1 MPANRVLFV
10 DDDQSVVQ
18 ALANFFRQ
26 TGHEAFQALNGKD
39 GIALWD
45 QVRPEVTVLDLHMPG
60 MSGLEVLEV
69 LRRRGA
75 IVIMLTGHGEIEHAV
90 QAMKLGAENFLTKP
104 VDMGHLVAAVE
115 KAAEK
120 ARLRQENVELRER
133 LTPSMRRRLMRL
145 GAFALL
151 IAGSVLIGR
160 WIGGVEDER
169 PTRPIPVPFD
179 QDTSTTTPPAPLV
192 PGPDPPRR

>member
-1 MPANRVLFV
+1 MPAYRVLLI

-18 ALANFFRQ
+18 ALGNFFRQ
-26 TGHEAFQALNGKD
+26 SGYEVYQALNGKE

-45 QVRPEVTVLDLHMPG
+45 QTRPEVTVLDLHMPG

-69 LRRRGA
+69 LKHRGA
-75 IVIMLTGHGEIEHAV
+75 MVIMLTGYGEVEHAV

-104 VDMGHLVAAVE
+104 VDMGHLVAAVD

-120 ARLRQENVELRER
+120 ARLRQENVELKAR
-133 LTPSMRRRLMRL
+133 LTPGMRRRLVRL
-145 GAFALL
+145 GAFGVL
-151 IAGSVLIGR
+151 IVLSVLIGR
-160 WIGGVEDER
+160 WIGGAEAER

-179 QDTSTTTPPAPLV
+179 QDTSTRSLPP
-192 PGPDPPRR
+192 PGADTARR

>member
-1 MPANRVLFV
+1 MPAYRVLLI

-18 ALANFFRQ
+18 ALGNFFRQ
-26 TGHEAFQALNGKD
+26 SGYEVYQALNGKE

-45 QVRPEVTVLDLHMPG
+45 QTRPDVTVLDLHMPG

-69 LRRRGA
+69 LKHRGA
-75 IVIMLTGHGEIEHAV
+75 MVIMLTGYGEVEHAV

-104 VDMGHLVAAVE
+104 VDMGHLVAAVD

-120 ARLRQENVELRER
+120 ARLRQENVELKAR
-133 LTPSMRRRLMRL
+133 LTPGMRRRLVRL
-145 GAFALL
+145 GAFGVL
-151 IAGSVLIGR
+151 IVLSVLIGR
-160 WIGGVEDER
+160 WIGGAEAER

-179 QDTSTTTPPAPLV
+179 QDTSTRSLPP
-192 PGPDPPRR
+192 PGADTARP